1 MMKRGVWTLGMRGE
15 VLEYGVKNTLTV
27 IKYYKGVLKKTN
39 ISCCYKFTFISIY
52 SSW

>member
-27 IKYYKGVLKKTN
+27 KENKYIMLL
-39 ISCCYKFTFISIY
+39 
-52 SSW
+52 